1 MLLQKLFVGG
11 VKMNNEMLWNKF
23 MLSGKVEDYL
33 NYCTNKNREEK
44 ADESEYRWSDN
55 QREKH
60 RGTE

>member
-1 MLLQKLFVGG
+1 MENK
-11 VKMNNEMLWNKF
+11 EMLWNKF

-33 NYCTNKNREEK
+33 NYCINKNGEEK
-44 ADESEYRWSDN
+44 ADESEYRRSDN